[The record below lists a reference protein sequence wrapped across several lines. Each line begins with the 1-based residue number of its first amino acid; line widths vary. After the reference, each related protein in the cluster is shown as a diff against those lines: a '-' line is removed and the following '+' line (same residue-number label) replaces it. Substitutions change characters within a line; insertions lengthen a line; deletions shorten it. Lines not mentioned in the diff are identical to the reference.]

1 MCTHLRTT
9 LGACVAHQVASLE
22 RHTRRS
28 PRDRTDLA
36 HLHDGEERRVRV
48 GRGDQRWRPEMAIR
62 GGKQRWQSEA
72 AIRGGNQMWQS
83 EVAIRGGN
91 QVRLTMK
98 DA

>member
-1 MCTHLRTT
+1 
-9 LGACVAHQVASLE
+9 
-22 RHTRRS
+22 
-28 PRDRTDLA
+28 
-36 HLHDGEERRVRV
+36 
-48 GRGDQRWRPEMAIR
+48 MAIR